1 MAKKTKTRKVSL
13 APKLIPRAGVTKN
26 SKQSYGCGGKI
37 KNPK

>member
-26 SKQSYGCGGKI
+26 PKQSYGCGGKI